1 MLAHPN
7 TVCSPGGACGTRR
20 SYCLP
25 SGPCAFCP
33 EQCWALPLAGPTLIR
48 ESQQGTLT
56 RFLPKIDATWH
67 ELAVL
72 GAATLDE
79 GATVCVVPLLRY
91 DDSEGVRTSVRVVT
105 AAPPPTL
112 QQWMLSHADGKLPLD
127 AWVRPHLPACVRQ
140 RVIACHVQCNITSVS
155 ASTAPRDARVCCPL
169 V

>member
-1 MLAHPN
+1 MRTESVRVACWPR
-7 TVCSPGGACGTRR
+7 VSCSSAR
-20 SYCLP
+20 
-25 SGPCAFCP
+25 
-33 EQCWALPLAGPTLIR
+33 AGPTFVR
-48 ESQQGTLT
+48 EPQRGTLT
-56 RFLPKIDATWH
+56 RFLPRTDATWH

-72 GAATLDE
+72 GAAPFSDFE
-79 GATVCVVPLLRY
+79 DAAKCVVPLLRY
-91 DDSEGVRTSVRVVT
+91 DDSEGTSVRVVT